1 MAVSNLQTPR
11 LFIEFSRN
19 HSLIFLAVEHH
30 FRLSIVGVSEM
41 DESRTLPE
49 LIKHTEKLA
58 RQLMEHL
65 QYDVAPKAQR
75 LVDAAR
81 PEPATLTE
89 SEEFTT
95 RLYREWVAC
104 SKRIDQMVSELDQ

>member
-1 MAVSNLQTPR
+1 M
-11 LFIEFSRN
+11 
-19 HSLIFLAVEHH
+19 IFLAIEHIAD
-30 FRLSIVGVSEM
+30 RRRVGISEM
-41 DESRTLPE
+41 DEPRTLPD

-75 LVDAAR
+75 LVDATR
-81 PEPATLTE
+81 PEPATLAE
-89 SEEFTT
+89 SEEFTN

-104 SKRIDQMVSELDQ
+104 SKRIDKMVSQLE

>member
-1 MAVSNLQTPR
+1 
-11 LFIEFSRN
+11 
-19 HSLIFLAVEHH
+19 
-30 FRLSIVGVSEM
+30 M
-41 DESRTLPE
+41 DEPRTLPD

-81 PEPATLTE
+81 PEPATLAE
-89 SEEFTT
+89 SEEFTN

-104 SKRIDQMVSELDQ
+104 SKQIDQIVSQLD